1 MKDRAKLSQNR
12 QNDGTGAVL
21 FLTLRR
27 TLIYHPNKQKISKSS
42 NMIYSNLAC
51 GKCKIGGVDD
61 KGEHYGLGQ
70 IQKKLYDDD
79 KDEHGLRQIQKKL
92 YDDKDEHG
100 LRQIQKKLYDDKD
113 EHGLGQIQKKLYDK
127 DEHDLRQIQ
136 KKLYMTK
143 MNMALAHAI

>member
-1 MKDRAKLSQNR
+1 
-12 QNDGTGAVL
+12 
-21 FLTLRR
+21 
-27 TLIYHPNKQKISKSS
+27 
-42 NMIYSNLAC
+42 MIYSNLAC

-61 KGEHYGLGQ
+61 KGEHYDLGQ
-70 IQKKLYDDD
+70 IQKKLYD

-113 EHGLGQIQKKLYDK
+113 EHGL
-127 DEHDLRQIQ
+127 RQIQ
-136 KKLYMTK
+136 KNYVTK